1 MEVRIEA
8 WGDGVALRI
17 PSALATK
24 VGLKS
29 GSTVDV
35 TSKGEKLVISVVNR
49 SRRRLETLVNGI
61 TESNLHD
68 EVDFGPP
75 VGREIW

>member
-1 MEVRIEA
+1 MEVRVEA
-8 WGDGVALRI
+8 WGDSVALRI

-24 VGLKS
+24 IGIKS
-29 GSTVDV
+29 GSTVDM
-35 TSKGEKLVISVVNR
+35 TSRGEKLVISIVNR
-49 SRRRLETLVNGI
+49 PRRRLEALVDGI
-61 TESNLHD
+61 TESNLHG